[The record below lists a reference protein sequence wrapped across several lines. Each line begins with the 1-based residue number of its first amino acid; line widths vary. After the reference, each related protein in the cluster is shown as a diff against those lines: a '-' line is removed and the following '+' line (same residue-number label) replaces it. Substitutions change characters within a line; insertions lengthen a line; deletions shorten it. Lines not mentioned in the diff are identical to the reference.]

1 MQQAGEQNTPA
12 AQRAASTRAFLG
24 LGALPDKAAAARG
37 EPTYTRICAFCHGP
51 SGRGGTALSL
61 ITSDLVLA
69 DDHGEHLLPF
79 LKKGAPEKGMPGFA
93 SMTDQELTEVSEYLH
108 VQVEDVA
115 NRGAYQ
121 VLNILVG
128 DATKGKAYVDAH
140 CMSCHKVDTFAH
152 YASKFRS
159 PDQLQRNWIWPSR
172 EAMVTANVKSSSGTI
187 SGRVTQ
193 MDDFRLT
200 LVDATGKTLTIDRK
214 TGVDVQINDPLA
226 PHQEFLMTLGNEE
239 MHNVTAYLE
248 TLK

>member
-1 MQQAGEQNTPA
+1 
-12 AQRAASTRAFLG
+12 
-24 LGALPDKAAAARG
+24 
-37 EPTYTRICAFCHGP
+37 
-51 SGRGGTALSL
+51 
-61 ITSDLVLA
+61 VLA

-79 LKKGAPEKGMPGFA
+79 LKKGVPEKGMPGFA

-128 DATKGKAYVDAH
+128 DAAKGKTYVDAH
-140 CMSCHKVDTFAH
+140 CMSCHKADAFEH

-159 PDQLQRNWIWPSR
+159 PDQLQRNWIWPVR
-172 EAMVTANVKSSSGTI
+172 DAKVTARVKSAKGMVAGT
-187 SGRVTQ
+187 VTQ
-193 MDDFRLT
+193 VDDFRIT
-200 LVDATGKTLTIDRK
+200 LVDASGKAVTIDRK
-214 TGVDVQINDPLA
+214 AGVDVRINDPLA